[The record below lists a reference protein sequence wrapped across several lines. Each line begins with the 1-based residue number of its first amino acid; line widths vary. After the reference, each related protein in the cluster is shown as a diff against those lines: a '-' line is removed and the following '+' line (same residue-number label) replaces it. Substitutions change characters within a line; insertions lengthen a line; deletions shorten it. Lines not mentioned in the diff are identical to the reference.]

1 MGQDTNRC
9 CCESPPN
16 TSNMDLISNVF
27 SQLEQLERLGNYS
40 EMSQLSIFSQSID
53 YLKAIRSD
61 WDHKF
66 RFKTWI

>member
-16 TSNMDLISNVF
+16 TSNMDLNWRF
-27 SQLEQLERLGNYS
+27 QQLEQLERLGNYS

-61 WDHKF
+61 
-66 RFKTWI
+66 